1 MLSIS
6 SGVMPGK
13 TKKAD
18 EKRLLSTSVRGM
30 IYATVYK
37 LKAYLFSLLVEP
49 TGILYLN
56 AGGLTT
62 DLQILYQ

>member
-18 EKRLLSTSVRGM
+18 EKRLLSISVRRVRN
-30 IYATVYK
+30 ATVYK
-37 LKAYLFSLLVEP
+37 SETYSFVYRTNCNGSMSEHNS
-49 TGILYLN
+49 YH
-56 AGGLTT
+56 
-62 DLQILYQ
+62 